1 MASASVLSSRG
12 SSDEG
17 ELRAALRGDLP
28 GPVNAESLRR
38 ALRRARDAAEAERKA
53 ATVAWREQPQ
63 LFTPEVEERA
73 RVRGLPSW
81 AAAEARRT
89 AELTAE
95 IEDLIRLCETYD
107 AQVVVALF
115 ENRALARKSLL
126 AILERLE
133 TSAGLLRAR
142 LPQLRTARATLDALP
157 VQREGWDVPGKSS
170 PDAGRISVARPSTA
184 ELEASNGEKH
194 CSPLPLVV
202 IQNAEPPACPGWL
215 RSLAASLQG
224 IGFET
229 LDLSMDF
236 AEALARFSGLLPTEA
251 LGEACA
257 PWDPIVKPPSLWL
270 AIPEIIATAAVR
282 CQLGLGRCGP
292 ASLGWLLGVPQ
303 LRTGYWKI
311 RGLGAPMRMMCAYA
325 GVVCEDVQYEARMTS
340 TGGWA
345 SAEWEE
351 RDRPALVEKNVFTQL
366 PYVENLTTGEV
377 VTQFSSVSLYL
388 GRVLGLNGPTRRSQ
402 ALNEQV
408 LGHVHT
414 MWMELREL
422 VYPSR
427 QSPDRAAFKASLA
440 AHFDN
445 TLTKHY
451 EKLECWLQQRGTG
464 YFVSW
469 KPCTADFHVWEMLD
483 QQDEMAKSTGF
494 TSPMM
499 HFDLLRDFHTAIKRL
514 WRLRL
519 YFESNDAIL
528 PINNK
533 NAHFR

>member
-1 MASASVLSSRG
+1 MASPSVLPNRG

-17 ELRAALRGDLP
+17 ELRAALRGELP
-28 GPVNAESLRR
+28 GPVNAECLRR
-38 ALRRARDAAEAERKA
+38 ALRRARDAADIERKA
-53 ATVAWREQPQ
+53 AAVAWREQPQ
-63 LFTPEVEERA
+63 LFTPEVEAQA

-89 AELTAE
+89 AELTVE
-95 IEDLIRLCETYD
+95 IDDLIHLCETYD

-115 ENRALARKSLL
+115 ENRALAKVPLL
-126 AILERLE
+126 AMLERLE

-157 VQREGWDVPGKSS
+157 LQREGWEVLGMSS
-170 PDAGRISVARPSTA
+170 PDTDTLAARTSVVES
-184 ELEASNGEKH
+184 EASNWRRH
-194 CSPLPLVV
+194 SSPLPLVV
-202 IQNAEPPACPGWL
+202 IQNAEPPACPGWV

-224 IGFET
+224 IGFEA
-229 LDLSMDF
+229 LDFSMEF

-270 AIPEIIATAAVR
+270 AIPEIIAAAAVR
-282 CQLGLGRCGP
+282 CQLGLGRLSP
-292 ASLGWLLGVPQ
+292 ESLGGLLGVPQ

-351 RDRPALVEKNVFTQL
+351 RDRPALIEKNVFIQL

-377 VTQFSSVSLYL
+377 VAQFSSVGLYL
-388 GRVLGLNGPTRRSQ
+388 GRVLGLNGPTRRAQ

-408 LGHVHT
+408 LCHVHT

-427 QSPDRAAFKASLA
+427 QCPDRAAFKASLA

-445 TLTKHY
+445 ALTKHY

-483 QQDEMAKSTGF
+483 QQEEMAKATGF
-494 TSPMM
+494 ASPMT
-499 HFDLLRDFHTAIKRL
+499 HFDLLRDFHAAIRRL

-519 YFESNDAIL
+519 YFESNDAVL
-528 PINNK
+528 SINNK